1 MNRKVSP
8 TLIGAFVVGALA
20 LSVLA
25 VVMFGS
31 GRYFRRNYQ
40 FVAYFGSSVNGLRV
54 GAPVKFRGVEVG
66 SVKDIRLQLEP
77 DMDVGSIPVIIEI
90 DPEKLTSRG
99 TTETI
104 LNNPQVRKAAIGR
117 GLRAQLQ
124 VESFVTGVLFVA
136 LDYFPGSP
144 ETYVQQ
150 PGSRWHQYEEIPTQ
164 PAALERARGAVTEV
178 LTKLAEVDFKAL
190 TDSVRAA
197 VSGINQLV
205 NSPHLKSAVQ
215 SLDELTHRLG
225 VAAAN
230 VSGLATTLDGNVK
243 TLSGDIQ
250 LTSAEARAT
259 MKHADEAIQQAEAK
273 FQDDSPTFYELNRSL
288 RELSATA
295 RSLRLLTSYL
305 ERNPR
310 ALIFGKPATKEE

>member
-1 MNRKVSP
+1 MNRSVSP
-8 TLIGAFVVGALA
+8 TLIGAFVLGAVTLG
-20 LSVLA
+20 VVA
-25 VVMFGS
+25 VIMFGS
-31 GRYFRRNYQ
+31 GRYFRRTSQ
-40 FVAYFGSSVNGLRV
+40 FVLYFPSSVNGLRV

-66 SVKDIRLQLEP
+66 SVKDIRLALEP
-77 DMDVGSIPVIIEI
+77 DMDVGPIPVVIEI
-90 DPEKLTSRG
+90 DPAKLTSRG

-104 LNNPQVRKAAIGR
+104 LNNPQVRKAAIDR
-117 GLRAQLQ
+117 GLRGQLQ

-136 LDYFPGSP
+136 IDYFPGSP
-144 ETYVQQ
+144 ATYVQQ
-150 PGSRWHQYEEIPTQ
+150 PGTRRYQYEEIPTQ
-164 PAALERARGAVTEV
+164 PAALEKARGAATQL
-178 LTKLAEVDFKAL
+178 LTNLAEVDFKAL
-190 TDSVRAA
+190 TDSARQA
-197 VSGINQLV
+197 VTGINQLV
-205 NSPHLKSAVQ
+205 NSQHLKTAVQ
-215 SLDELTHRLG
+215 SLDEVTHRLS

-230 VSGLATTLDGNVK
+230 ASRLATTLDSNVK
-243 TLSGDIQ
+243 SLSGDIQ

-259 MKHADEAIQQAEAK
+259 MKHADEAIQRADAT